1 MYLAVNLI
9 VVFVGLLF
17 TAGFAFAVVLLAA
30 SYYYCF
36 LKGEPLNTDLGFRH
50 GTAWLNYPSLRGYV
64 DAVCIMSIDEGG
76 VFERAGFRVGDVLP
90 DVSVIGLYR
99 LLHSRRGQV
108 AELSV
113 VDGGPGPP
121 FLQRPRR
128 VIRVLVPGI
137 GTKGS
142 SLDGQAARGS

>member
-1 MYLAVNLI
+1 MYLAVNII

-17 TAGFAFAVVLLAA
+17 AAGLALLVVLLVS

-36 LKGEPLNTDLGFRH
+36 LKGKPLNTDLGFRD
-50 GTAWLNYPSLRGYV
+50 GTACLNHPSFRGYV
-64 DAVCIMSIDEGG
+64 DAVCILSIEEGG
-76 VFERAGFRVGDVLP
+76 VFEQAGFRVGDVLP

-121 FLQRPRR
+121 FLKRPRR
-128 VIRVLVPGI
+128 VIRVFVPR
-137 GTKGS
+137 TASKVS
-142 SLDGQAARGS
+142 SLDGQGADGS